1 MHGIVKNVDVTR
13 GIVLIESCG
22 MQAGTVPYV
31 PADPATAALY
41 TPGQTVVYQEGKRAI
56 GVELD
61 NSLTA
66 VGILVESDGKTVKD
80 F

>member
-1 MHGIVKNVDVTR
+1 MHGIVKSVDVTR
-13 GIVLIESCG
+13 GIILIESCG
-22 MQAGTVPYV
+22 MQAGIVPYI
-31 PADPATAALY
+31 PAEAATAALF

-66 VGILVESDGKTVKD
+66 VGTLVEADGKTVKD